1 MARNQSAAREPNVTV
16 AVAAE
21 KYLSIRKGQVARDTW
36 INDRSQVNRFVRALG
51 GIRLADLTQ
60 EQVEEYFLNEDVVAS
75 MAASSFN
82 KTRSRIK
89 CFLDFCTRRGWLAG
103 DLLAEI
109 RPRRVPRRQ
118 RLVLSARELLEL
130 LELTADPRERAMLAV
145 GMNTALRAGEIADLR
160 IGDVDLDSGF
170 LSVRIT
176 KSAVED
182 SMPITRELDVELRR
196 WLVSYQVEVGRIL
209 GPDELLFPARAPG
222 HWRAP
227 REVVPSSK
235 PTRHM
240 PNGRV
245 YVYGDP
251 LPGRPINKPATVV
264 QRALARQGIAVG
276 PGEGFHTLRR
286 SVARAFY
293 ESRRV
298 DGHEYALRDT
308 SALLHHSGSHIT
320 EHYLGLN
327 PERRR
332 RDDALHG
339 RAFLTGLVNDENV
352 IQLEA
357 RRSDPS
363 SAR

>member
-1 MARNQSAAREPNVTV
+1 MARSSKSSSEPPVTV

-21 KYLSIRKGQVARDTW
+21 KYLNIRHGQVAHDTW
-36 INDRSQVNRFVRALG
+36 INDRSQVNRFAHALG
-51 GIRLADLTQ
+51 DVPLSSLTQ
-60 EQVEEYFLNEDVVAS
+60 EQVEAFFLHDDVVS
-75 MAASSFN
+75 RMAPSSFN

-89 CFLDFCTRRGWLAG
+89 CFLDFCTRRGWLSG

-118 RLVLSARELLEL
+118 RLILSARELLEL
-130 LELTADPRERAMLAV
+130 LDLTPDPRERAMLAV

-160 IGDVDLDSGF
+160 IGDLDLDAGF
-170 LSVRIT
+170 LAVRIT
-176 KSAVED
+176 KSGVED
-182 SMPITRELDVELRR
+182 SMPITRELDTELRR
-196 WLVSYQVEVGRIL
+196 WMTRYQVEMGRIL
-209 GPDELLFPARAPG
+209 GPDDHLFPARQPG

-227 REVVPSSK
+227 GETVPASK
-235 PTRHM
+235 PTRTM

-251 LPGRPINKPATVV
+251 VPGQPVNKPARVV
-264 QRALARQGIAVG
+264 QRALERQGIAISA
-276 PGEGFHTLRR
+276 GEGFHTLRR
-286 SVARAFY
+286 SAARAFY
-293 ESRRV
+293 ESRRG

-320 EHYLGLN
+320 EHYLGLD

-332 RDDALHG
+332 RDNALRG
-339 RAFLTGLVNDENV
+339 QAFLTSLVDDDNV

-357 RRSDPS
+357 RRAAPGG
-363 SAR
+363 AQ